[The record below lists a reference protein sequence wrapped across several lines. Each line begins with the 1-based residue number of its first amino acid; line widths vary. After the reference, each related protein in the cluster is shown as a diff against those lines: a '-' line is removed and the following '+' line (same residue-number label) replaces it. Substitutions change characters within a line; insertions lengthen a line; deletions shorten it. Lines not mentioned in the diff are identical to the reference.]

1 MLEPTEANRRD
12 CRSHE
17 IAVVSGVVQDDPRF
31 GPRLVITTLRPARP
45 DEYVLADL
53 RDGPPRPAARLE
65 ADLRELISTVRRPHL
80 RRLLD
85 DLLGEDTD
93 TWPRFREAPAAKHYH
108 QAYRHGLL
116 EHSLT
121 VAQAVSAISATF
133 PGIDRDIAVAGALL
147 HDIGKLDAYAFRG
160 EGIEMTD
167 EGRLFGEITLGYAR
181 VRAALEAIDGLPDSD
196 ARALLHVILSHH
208 GSLEHGSPVVPATRE
223 ATLVHG
229 VDTLGARLGSF
240 DRVEKTLAAGEPWGP
255 WDKGLG
261 GAAYFPEREDT
272 PSGSRLREGG
282 EDAVREPGP
291 GLRSDAPRRLSRV
304 AALTALAERDV
315 RTPAHVSTPCCH
327 ESAQIARARGGD
339 GRLRRTRHPSKVP
352 DGDGQGHRETDP
364 STLADLLSDGRA
376 PSGDGARRSAGTSR
390 DTAS

>member
-1 MLEPTEANRRD
+1 MWVRELQVGCEIEAALLLRDARLRSRREGADLITLRVADRSGSLPAVVLEPTAADREGF
-12 CRSHE
+12 RSDE
-17 IAVVSGVVQDDPRF
+17 IAVVTGVVQDDPRF
-31 GPRLVITTLRPARP
+31 GPRLVISALRPARA
-45 DEYVLADL
+45 DEYALEDL
-53 RDGPPRPAARLE
+53 RDGPPRPVARLE
-65 ADLRELISTVRRPHL
+65 ADLRELVSTVRRPHL

-133 PGIDRDIAVAGALL
+133 PGIDRDIAVTGALL

-160 EGIEMTD
+160 EGIVMTD
-167 EGRLFGEITLGYAR
+167 EGRLSGEITLGYVR
-181 VRAALEAIDGLPDSD
+181 VRAALATIDGVSDAD

-229 VDTLGARLGSF
+229 IDTLGARLGSF
-240 DRVEKTLAAGEPWGP
+240 DRVEKTLAAGELWGP

-261 GAAYFPEREDT
+261 GAAYFPERED
-272 PSGSRLREGG
+272 PAGAPLREDGRDPAAERG
-282 EDAVREPGP
+282 SE
-291 GLRSDAPRRLSRV
+291 LRSG
-304 AALTALAERDV
+304 
-315 RTPAHVSTPCCH
+315 
-327 ESAQIARARGGD
+327 ARA
-339 GRLRRTRHPSKVP
+339 
-352 DGDGQGHRETDP
+352 
-364 STLADLLSDGRA
+364 A
-376 PSGDGARRSAGTSR
+376 
-390 DTAS
+390 